1 MYQIIKSAEQYPNI
15 EAQPFRAIF
24 AAYEKILP
32 ENGLDP
38 DHDQIYLRFLF
49 KLGDGRAVGQSL
61 YERFEVL
68 LEELG
73 YQIEFVPDEEG
84 VQEAT
89 GNITP
94 ELNDRNGEMQFRS
107 PGRPQRR
114 SRRASFASMY
124 DAEDEST
131 RTVRSRASMSRL
143 ENTEQALLEERPST
157 RATTRRSEKTRKQAP
172 TSRSAAAQTGRGRLT
187 AHEFANHLQYYQRRH
202 RSSSKHGEQGSRRNG
217 AATARDPSSQTRAA
231 SSVQNYPPGAIE
243 LTEDINK
250 VPAVSPR
257 AAASY
262 SVGSYVQVSS
272 LSRSQLL
279 RDADTFYRFRIRSIA
294 RDMVDK
300 WCFAALQAKDQH
312 EHMDRL
318 ASAHDTEILFRQA
331 FEHWRMRL
339 HAKKQAIAVER
350 YFARQEQKTTKARDL
365 MLLSKAFTHWMQCAR
380 DEALR
385 TSSAREQILGMKY
398 FRAWR
403 SITIENQLKTRHQG
417 LRKFFGVWKRRY
429 VQSLTDDIKAHLVH
443 RQSLARNAYW
453 HWFWGF
459 CERRAP
465 EWRARRLKS
474 KYLSTLIAAYSDS
487 RRRNQQITALS
498 NNRAR
503 GRILSQWLGKSQAI
517 LTGQQQ
523 AASLVRQKR
532 TAHALQA
539 WRLANRYA
547 PLARQVSNMVD
558 WRVAGVTFATF
569 VTRYRFEKQAE
580 TVCRLRIFRNTFTQ
594 WNDRLRSQTLA
605 HRIDDRYCLEV
616 LYKWVIAERAIL
628 LCRLLEERL
637 KQRYLDSLKNGCNSR
652 QSQRSHSRQIIEE
665 ARSRNCLQDFLYQW
679 RSQLDSQRQAEQI
692 AFEFHAPKVA
702 QGALDLWTR
711 SSANLQKLDGWAKDA
726 NYYFVCRKYLK
737 RWQDASVDSKK
748 NKRRNAYVQIRRGL
762 KMKLAASYLQR
773 WRFALAQV
781 NDMQHEATLTYQN
794 QLFRVGT
801 KLFDHW
807 RARSLNSVDQDYQ
820 AVQHYNR
827 RLIGRHLYTW
837 IERAEDQ
844 SKLEE
849 LADLN
854 CAMRVRNVAFGWL
867 HKLRLRLIEL
877 KGREAKAENLRSWYQ
892 KRHYHNILRQWQD
905 KTAKRRDVL
914 QDEQIS
920 SAPGSR
926 IRPQREGDGLEGV
939 TSRAEEFTEF
949 DIGEWIPALEA
960 QSSTT
965 PLPGYLS
972 TPSKRAA
979 RAKALVRVST
989 TPAGSPFE
997 HRLRSQLGSTP
1008 SKARRGA
1015 FGRSTAGLRGSTFG
1029 AILEA
1034 SDLPMTPGTG
1044 REG

>member
-1 MYQIIKSAEQYPNI
+1 MYQIIKSAEQYPNV

-38 DHDQIYLRFLF
+38 DHDQVYLRFLF
-49 KLGDGRAVGQSL
+49 KLGDGRAEGQSL
-61 YERFEVL
+61 YERFEAL
-68 LEELG
+68 LEALG

-84 VQEAT
+84 IQEAT
-89 GNITP
+89 RNITP
-94 ELNDRNGEMQFRS
+94 ELNIRNGETQFRGPNRS
-107 PGRPQRR
+107 QRR

-143 ENTEQALLEERPST
+143 ENTEQALLEDRPST
-157 RATTRRSEKTRKQAP
+157 RATTRKSEKTNTQASA
-172 TSRSAAAQTGRGRLT
+172 SRSTAAQASRGRLT
-187 AHEFANHLQYYQRRH
+187 AQEFANNVQHYQRRR
-202 RSSSKHGEQGSRRNG
+202 RSVSSHGEQHSRDFG
-217 AATARDPSSQTRAA
+217 APTPLDTNSRIRAA
-231 SSVQNYPPGAIE
+231 SSVQDYSPGANE
-243 LTEDINK
+243 LAEDVNE
-250 VPAVSPR
+250 VPAVPPR
-257 AAASY
+257 AALSY
-262 SVGSYVQVSS
+262 SVGRSAQLYSS
-272 LSRSQLL
+272 SRTQLL
-279 RDADTFYRFRIRSIA
+279 RDADTFYGFRIRSVA
-294 RDMVDK
+294 RDVVDK

-312 EHMDRL
+312 ERMDRL
-318 ASAHDTEILFRQA
+318 ASAHDTEILIRQA
-331 FEHWRMRL
+331 FEHWRIRL
-339 HAKKQAIAVER
+339 HAKKQAIAIER
-350 YFARQEQKTTKARDL
+350 YFVRLEQKATKARDL
-365 MLLSKAFTHWMQCAR
+365 MLLSKAFTHWVQCAR

-417 LRKFFGVWKRRY
+417 LRKFFGLWKRRY
-429 VQSLTDDIKAHLVH
+429 VQSLTDDIKACLIR

-465 EWRARRLKS
+465 EWRARRIKR
-474 KYLSTLIAAYSDS
+474 KYFFNLISAYSDS
-487 RRRNQQITALS
+487 RRRDQQVTALS
-498 NNRAR
+498 NNMAR
-503 GRILSQWLGKSQAI
+503 GRIFSQWLGKAQAM
-517 LTGQQQ
+517 LYGQQQ
-523 AASLVRQKR
+523 AVSFVRQKR

-558 WRVAGVTFATF
+558 WRVAGMTFAAF
-569 VTRYRFEKQAE
+569 VTRYRLEKQAE
-580 TVCRLRIFRNTFTQ
+580 TVCRLRVLRNTFTQ

-637 KQRYLDSLKNGCNSR
+637 KQRCLDSLRDECESR
-652 QSQRSHSRQIIEE
+652 ESQRHHSRQIIED
-665 ARSRNCLQDFLYQW
+665 ARSKNSLRDFLYRW
-679 RSQLDSQRQAEQI
+679 RFQLDSQRQAEQV
-692 AFEFHAPKVA
+692 AFEFHAPKIA
-702 QGALDLWTR
+702 QGVLDLWSR
-711 SSANLQKLDGWAKDA
+711 SSADLRKLDGWAKDA
-726 NYYFVCRKYLK
+726 YYYFTCRKYLK
-737 RWQDASVDSKK
+737 RWQAASVESKK
-748 NKRRNAYVQIRRGL
+748 NKRRNAYVQVRRRL
-762 KMKLAASYLQR
+762 KMKLAASFLRR
-773 WRFALAQV
+773 WRFASAQV
-781 NDMQHEATLTYQN
+781 NDLQQEANLTYQN
-794 QLFRVGT
+794 QLFRVGVT
-801 KLFDHW
+801 LFDYW
-807 RARSLNSVDQDYQ
+807 RTRFAVNIDQDYQ

-827 RLIGRHLYTW
+827 RLVERHLYTW

-854 CAMRVRNVAFGWL
+854 YDMRVKNVAFGWL

-877 KGREAKAENLRSWYQ
+877 KGREAKAENLKSWYQ
-892 KRHYHNILRQWQD
+892 KRHYHNLLRQWQD
-905 KTAKRRDVL
+905 KTAERHEALQGDQVPSARD
-914 QDEQIS
+914 
-920 SAPGSR
+920 SR
-926 IRPQREGDGLEGV
+926 IHPQREGDGLEGA

-960 QSSTT
+960 QSSTA
-965 PLPGYLS
+965 PLLGYLS
-972 TPSKRAA
+972 TPSRRAA

-997 HRLRSQLGSTP
+997 HRLRSQFGST
-1008 SKARRGA
+1008 SSTARRGL

-1034 SDLPMTPGTG
+1034 PDSPVTPGAG
-1044 REG
+1044 RGG

>member
-1 MYQIIKSAEQYPNI
+1 M
-15 EAQPFRAIF
+15 
-24 AAYEKILP
+24 
-32 ENGLDP
+32 
-38 DHDQIYLRFLF
+38 
-49 KLGDGRAVGQSL
+49 GQSL
-61 YERFEVL
+61 YERFEAL
-68 LEELG
+68 LGEIG

-84 VQEAT
+84 VQEPT
-89 GNITP
+89 GSITSELNITS
-94 ELNDRNGEMQFRS
+94 GETQFRS

-157 RATTRRSEKTRKQAP
+157 RATTRRSEKTRTQPP

-187 AHEFANHLQYYQRRH
+187 AHEFANNLQHYQRRR
-202 RSSSKHGEQGSRRNG
+202 RSPSKQRERRSRGNG
-217 AATARDPSSQTRAA
+217 AATAVDSNSQTRAA
-231 SSVQNYPPGAIE
+231 PSSQKHFLGAIE
-243 LTEDINK
+243 FAEDINQA
-250 VPAVSPR
+250 PAVSPR
-257 AAASY
+257 AAPSY
-262 SVGSYVQVSS
+262 SVGRSTQVSS
-272 LSRSQLL
+272 LTRSQSL
-279 RDADTFYRFRIRSIA
+279 RDADTFYSFRIRSIA
-294 RDMVDK
+294 RDIVDK

-312 EHMDRL
+312 EHLDRL
-318 ASAHDTEILFRQA
+318 ASAHDTEILLRQA

-339 HAKKQAIAVER
+339 HAKKQAIAIER
-350 YFARQEQKTTKARDL
+350 YFSRLEQRATKARDL

-380 DEALR
+380 DEAIR
-385 TSSAREQILGMKY
+385 TSSAREQVLGMKY
-398 FRAWR
+398 FQAWR
-403 SITIENQLKTRHQG
+403 SITIENQLKTRHHG

-429 VQSLTDDIKAHLVH
+429 VQSLTEDIKAHLVR

-453 HWFWGF
+453 QWFWGF

-474 KYLSTLIAAYSDS
+474 KYLFTLITAYSDS
-487 RRRNQQITALS
+487 RRQDQQITALS

-503 GRILSQWLGKSQAI
+503 GRIFSQWLSKAQTI
-517 LTGQQQ
+517 LSGQQQ
-523 AASLVRQKR
+523 AVSLVRQKR

-547 PLARQVSNMVD
+547 PSARQVSNMVD

-580 TVCRLRIFRNTFTQ
+580 TICRLRVLRNTFTQ

-628 LCRLLEERL
+628 FCRLLKERL
-637 KQRYLDSLKNGCNSR
+637 KQRCLDSLRNKCNSR
-652 QSQRSHSRQIIEE
+652 QPQRNHSRQIIEE

-679 RSQLDSQRQAEQI
+679 RSQLDSQCQAEQI
-692 AFEFHAPKVA
+692 AFELHAPKIA
-702 QGALDLWTR
+702 QGALNLWTGR
-711 SSANLQKLDGWAKDA
+711 YANLQKLDGWAKDA
-726 NYYFVCRKYLK
+726 YYYFVCRTYLK
-737 RWQDASVDSKK
+737 RWRDASVESKK
-748 NKRRNAYVQIRRGL
+748 NKRRNAYVQVRRRS
-762 KMKLAASYLQR
+762 KMRLAASFLQR
-773 WRFALAQV
+773 WRFASAQV
-781 NDMQHEATLTYQN
+781 NDMQQDAILTYQY

-801 KLFDHW
+801 KLFDYW
-807 RARSLNSVDQDYQ
+807 RTRSLVSVDQDYK

-827 RLIGRHLYTW
+827 RLIERHLYTW
-837 IERAEDQ
+837 IERAEIQ

-854 CAMRVRNVAFGWL
+854 CDMHVKNVAFGWL
-867 HKLRLRLIEL
+867 HKLRLRLIEV
-877 KGREAKAENLRSWYQ
+877 KGREAKAENLKSWYQ
-892 KRHYHNILRQWQD
+892 KRHYHNLLRQWQD
-905 KTAKRRDVL
+905 KTAKRRDIQ
-914 QDEQIS
+914 QDEQVP
-920 SAPGSR
+920 SAPSSR
-926 IRPQREGDGLEGV
+926 IRPQREGDGLEGP

-960 QSSTT
+960 HSSTT

-979 RAKALVRVST
+979 RAKALVRVTT

-1008 SKARRGA
+1008 SKVRRGA

-1034 SDLPMTPGTG
+1034 SDSPMTPGTG
-1044 REG
+1044 RGG

>member
-1 MYQIIKSAEQYPNI
+1 M
-15 EAQPFRAIF
+15 
-24 AAYEKILP
+24 
-32 ENGLDP
+32 
-38 DHDQIYLRFLF
+38 
-49 KLGDGRAVGQSL
+49 GQSL
-61 YERFEVL
+61 YERFEAL

-89 GNITP
+89 ANITP
-94 ELNDRNGEMQFRS
+94 ELNIKNGETQFRS
-107 PGRPQRR
+107 PVRRQRR

-124 DAEDEST
+124 EAEDEST

-157 RATTRRSEKTRKQAP
+157 RATTRRSEKTRTQAP
-172 TSRSAAAQTGRGRLT
+172 TSRSAATQTGRGRLT
-187 AHEFANHLQYYQRRH
+187 AHEFANDLQHYQRRR
-202 RSSSKHGEQGSRRNG
+202 RSPSKHGEQRSRGNG
-217 AATARDPSSQTRAA
+217 AATALDSYSQTRAA
-231 SSVQNYPPGAIE
+231 SSVQKYSPGAIKLAE
-243 LTEDINK
+243 EVNEMPEIASRA
-250 VPAVSPR
+250 VPSH
-257 AAASY
+257 
-262 SVGSYVQVSS
+262 SVGRSAQVSS
-272 LSRSQLL
+272 LSRSQSL
-279 RDADTFYRFRIRSIA
+279 RDADTFYRFRIRSVA
-294 RDMVDK
+294 RDIVDR

-318 ASAHDTEILFRQA
+318 ASAHDTEILLRQA

-350 YFARQEQKTTKARDL
+350 YFSRLEQRATKARDL

-385 TSSAREQILGMKY
+385 TSSARDQILGMKY

-403 SITIENQLKTRHQG
+403 SITIENQLKTRHHG
-417 LRKFFGVWKRRY
+417 LRKFFGIWKRRY
-429 VQSLTDDIKAHLVH
+429 VQNLTGNIKAHLVR
-443 RQSLARNAYW
+443 RQNLARNAYW
-453 HWFWGF
+453 QWFWGF

-474 KYLSTLIAAYSDS
+474 KYLSTLIAAHSDS
-487 RRRNQQITALS
+487 RRRAQQITALS
-498 NNRAR
+498 NNRAQ
-503 GRILSQWLGKSQAI
+503 GTIFSQWLGKAQTI
-517 LTGQQQ
+517 LSGQQQ
-523 AASLVRQKR
+523 AVSLVRQKR
-532 TAHALQA
+532 AAHALQA

-569 VTRYRFEKQAE
+569 ITRYRFEKQAE
-580 TVCRLRIFRNTFTQ
+580 TICRLRILRNTFTQ
-594 WNDRLRSQTLA
+594 WNDRLRSQSLA

-628 LCRLLEERL
+628 FCRLLEERL
-637 KQRYLDSLKNGCNSR
+637 KQRCRDSLRNECNSR
-652 QSQRSHSRQIIEE
+652 QSQRNRSRQIVEE

-679 RSQLDSQRQAEQI
+679 RSRLDSQCQAEQI
-692 AFEFHAPKVA
+692 AFEFHAPKIA
-702 QGALDLWTR
+702 QGALNLWTGR
-711 SSANLQKLDGWAKDA
+711 SANLQKLDAWAKDA
-726 NYYFVCRKYLK
+726 YYYFACRKYLK
-737 RWQDASVDSKK
+737 RWRDASIESKK

-762 KMKLAASYLQR
+762 KMKLAAGYLQR
-773 WRFALAQV
+773 WRFASAQV
-781 NDMQHEATLTYQN
+781 HDMQQEASLAYQN
-794 QLFRVGT
+794 QLFRFGT

-807 RARSLNSVDQDYQ
+807 RTRFFLNVDQDDQ
-820 AVQHYNR
+820 AVQHYQR
-827 RLIGRHLYTW
+827 RLIERHLYTW

-854 CAMRVRNVAFGWL
+854 CDMRVKNVAFSWL
-867 HKLRLRLIEL
+867 HKLRLRLIEV
-877 KGREAKAENLRSWYQ
+877 KGQEAKAENLKSWYQ
-892 KRHYHNILRQWQD
+892 KRHYYNILKQWQD
-905 KTAKRRDVL
+905 KTAKRRDIL
-914 QDEQIS
+914 QDEQVS
-920 SAPGSR
+920 SAPVSK
-926 IRPQREGDGLEGV
+926 IRPQREVDGFEGP
-939 TSRAEEFTEF
+939 TSRAEDFTEL

-997 HRLRSQLGSTP
+997 HRLRSQLSSTP
-1008 SKARRGA
+1008 SKARRVA
-1015 FGRSTAGLRGSTFG
+1015 FGRSTAGIRGSTFG

-1034 SDLPMTPGTG
+1034 SDSPMTPGTG
-1044 REG
+1044 RGG

>member
-1 MYQIIKSAEQYPNI
+1 M
-15 EAQPFRAIF
+15 
-24 AAYEKILP
+24 
-32 ENGLDP
+32 
-38 DHDQIYLRFLF
+38 
-49 KLGDGRAVGQSL
+49 GQSL
-61 YERFEVL
+61 YERFETL

-94 ELNDRNGEMQFRS
+94 ELNIRNGETQFRS

-124 DAEDEST
+124 DTEDEST

-143 ENTEQALLEERPST
+143 ETTEQALLEERPST
-157 RATTRRSEKTRKQAP
+157 RATTRRSEKTRTQAP
-172 TSRSAAAQTGRGRLT
+172 SSRSAAAQPGRGRLT
-187 AHEFANHLQYYQRRH
+187 AHEFANNLQHYRRRH
-202 RSSSKHGEQGSRRNG
+202 SSPSKHGQQRSREDG
-217 AATARDPSSQTRAA
+217 AATARDPNSQTRAT
-231 SSVQNYPPGAIE
+231 SSVQNYPPRAIE
-243 LTEDINK
+243 LAEDVNK

-257 AAASY
+257 AAPSY
-262 SVGSYVQVSS
+262 SVGRSAQVSI

-294 RDMVDK
+294 RDIVDK

-318 ASAHDTEILFRQA
+318 ASAHDTEILLRQA

-417 LRKFFGVWKRRY
+417 LRKFFGFWKRRY
-429 VQSLTDDIKAHLVH
+429 VQSLTDDIKAHLVC

-474 KYLSTLIAAYSDS
+474 KYFFILIAAYSD
-487 RRRNQQITALS
+487 RRQRDQQITVMS
-498 NNRAR
+498 NNIAR
-503 GRILSQWLGKSQAI
+503 GRMFSQWLGKAQNI
-517 LTGQQQ
+517 LSGQQQ
-523 AASLVRQKR
+523 AVSLVRQKR
-532 TAHALQA
+532 TTHAIQA
-539 WRLANRYA
+539 WTLASRYA

-580 TVCRLRIFRNTFTQ
+580 TVCRLRVLRNTFDQ

-628 LCRLLEERL
+628 LRRLLEERL
-637 KQRYLDSLKNGCNSR
+637 KQRCLDSLKNECNSR
-652 QSQRSHSRQIIEE
+652 QFQRSHSRQIIEDT
-665 ARSRNCLQDFLYQW
+665 RSRNCLQDFLYQW

-726 NYYFVCRKYLK
+726 YYYFVCRKYLK

-773 WRFALAQV
+773 WRFASAQV
-781 NDMQHEATLTYQN
+781 NDMQHEASLTYQN

-801 KLFDHW
+801 KLFDYW
-807 RARSLNSVDQDYQ
+807 RTQSLNSVDQDYQ

-827 RLIGRHLYTW
+827 RLIERHLYTW

-854 CAMRVRNVAFGWL
+854 CDMRVKNVAFGWL

-877 KGREAKAENLRSWYQ
+877 KGREAKAENLKSWYQ
-892 KRHYHNILRQWQD
+892 KRHYQNILSQWQD
-905 KTAKRRDVL
+905 KTAKRRDVV

-920 SAPGSR
+920 SALGSR

-939 TSRAEEFTEF
+939 TSRAEELTEF

-1015 FGRSTAGLRGSTFG
+1015 FGRSTVGVRGSTFG

-1034 SDLPMTPGTG
+1034 SDSPMTPGTG
-1044 REG
+1044 RGG

>member
-1 MYQIIKSAEQYPNI
+1 M
-15 EAQPFRAIF
+15 
-24 AAYEKILP
+24 
-32 ENGLDP
+32 DP

-61 YERFEVL
+61 YERFEAL

-73 YQIEFVPDEEG
+73 YQIEFVPDEER
-84 VQEAT
+84 VPEAT
-89 GNITP
+89 GNITS
-94 ELNDRNGEMQFRS
+94 EFNIRNGETQLRS
-107 PGRPQRR
+107 PVRHQRR

-157 RATTRRSEKTRKQAP
+157 RATTRRSEKTRTQTPA
-172 TSRSAAAQTGRGRLT
+172 SRSAAAQTGRGRLT
-187 AHEFANHLQYYQRRH
+187 AHEFANNLQHYQRRR
-202 RSSSKHGEQGSRRNG
+202 RS
-217 AATARDPSSQTRAA
+217 PSSHREQRSRGYDA
-231 SSVQNYPPGAIE
+231 PPA
-243 LTEDINK
+243 LDTN
-250 VPAVSPR
+250 SRTR
-257 AAASY
+257 AAASDPDYALGASELAEDVNEVPVVTPRAAPSY
-262 SVGSYVQVSS
+262 SVGRSAQVYSA
-272 LSRSQLL
+272 SRTQLL
-279 RDADTFYRFRIRSIA
+279 QDADTFYGFRIRSVA
-294 RDMVDK
+294 RDIVDK
-300 WCFAALQAKDQH
+300 WCFAALQAKNQH

-318 ASAHDTEILFRQA
+318 ASAHDAEILLRQA

-339 HAKKQAIAVER
+339 HAKKRAIVIER
-350 YFARQEQKTTKARDL
+350 YFSRLEQRATKARDL
-365 MLLSKAFTHWMQCAR
+365 MLMSKAFTHWMQCAR

-403 SITIENQLKTRHQG
+403 SITVENQLKTRHHG

-429 VQSLTDDIKAHLVH
+429 VQSLTEDIKAHLAR

-474 KYLSTLIAAYSDS
+474 KYFFTLIAAYSDS
-487 RRRNQQITALS
+487 RRRDQQVTALS
-498 NNRAR
+498 NNMAQ
-503 GRILSQWLGKSQAI
+503 GRIFSRWLGKAQTI
-517 LTGQQQ
+517 LSGQQQ
-523 AASLVRQKR
+523 AVSLVRQKR
-532 TAHALQA
+532 TAHAFQA
-539 WRLANRYA
+539 WRFAYRYA

-558 WRVAGVTFATF
+558 WRVAGMTFATF

-580 TVCRLRIFRNTFTQ
+580 TVCRLRILRNTFTQ
-594 WNDRLRSQTLA
+594 WNDRLRSRTLA

-637 KQRYLDSLKNGCNSR
+637 KQRCLDSLKNECNSR
-652 QSQRSHSRQIIEE
+652 QSQRNHSRQIIED

-679 RSQLDSQRQAEQI
+679 RSQLDSQRRAEQI
-692 AFEFHAPKVA
+692 AFEFHAPKIA
-702 QGALDLWTR
+702 QGALNLWTR

-726 NYYFVCRKYLK
+726 YYYFVCRKYLK
-737 RWQDASVDSKK
+737 CWQDATVELKK
-748 NKRRNAYVQIRRGL
+748 NKRRNAYVQVRRRS
-762 KMKLAASYLQR
+762 KMKLAACFLQR
-773 WRFALAQV
+773 WRFASVQV
-781 NDMQHEATLTYQN
+781 NDMQQEASLTYQN
-794 QLFRVGT
+794 QLFRVST
-801 KLFDHW
+801 KLFDYW
-807 RARSLNSVDQDYQ
+807 RSRSLISVDQDYK
-820 AVQHYNR
+820 AVQHYSR
-827 RLIGRHLYTW
+827 RLIERHLYTW

-854 CAMRVRNVAFGWL
+854 CDMRVKNVAFGWL

-877 KGREAKAENLRSWYQ
+877 KGREAKAENLKSWYQ
-892 KRHYHNILRQWQD
+892 KRHYHNILRQWRD
-905 KTAKRRDVL
+905 NTAKRRDL
-914 QDEQIS
+914 QQDEQVY
-920 SAPGSR
+920 SAPANR
-926 IRPQREGDGLEGV
+926 IRLQREDDGLEGP

-989 TPAGSPFE
+989 TPTGSPFE

-1008 SKARRGA
+1008 STARRGA
-1015 FGRSTAGLRGSTFG
+1015 FGRSTAGLRGSAFG

-1034 SDLPMTPGTG
+1034 SDSPMTPGTG
-1044 REG
+1044 RGG

>member
-1 MYQIIKSAEQYPNI
+1 MYQIIKSAEQYPNV

-49 KLGDGRAVGQSL
+49 KLGDGRAEGQSL
-61 YERFEVL
+61 YERFEAL
-68 LEELG
+68 LEALG

-84 VQEAT
+84 IQEAT
-89 GNITP
+89 RNITP
-94 ELNDRNGEMQFRS
+94 ELNIRNGETQFRS
-107 PGRPQRR
+107 PGRSQRR

-124 DAEDEST
+124 DAEDDST

-157 RATTRRSEKTRKQAP
+157 RATTRKSEKTKTQASA
-172 TSRSAAAQTGRGRLT
+172 SRSTAAQTGRGRLT
-187 AHEFANHLQYYQRRH
+187 AQEFANNLQHYQRRR
-202 RSSSKHGEQGSRRNG
+202 RSVSSHAEQHSRDYG
-217 AATARDPSSQTRAA
+217 APTALDAKSRTRAA
-231 SSVQNYPPGAIE
+231 SSVQDYSLGANE
-243 LTEDINK
+243 LAGDVNE
-250 VPAVSPR
+250 VPAVPPR
-257 AAASY
+257 AAPSY
-262 SVGSYVQVSS
+262 SVGRSAQLYSS
-272 LSRSQLL
+272 SRTQLL
-279 RDADTFYRFRIRSIA
+279 RDADTFYRFRIRSVA
-294 RDMVDK
+294 RDVVDK

-312 EHMDRL
+312 ERMDRL
-318 ASAHDTEILFRQA
+318 ASAHDTEILIRQA

-339 HAKKQAIAVER
+339 HAKKQAIAIER
-350 YFARQEQKTTKARDL
+350 YFVRREQNATKARDL
-365 MLLSKAFTHWMQCAR
+365 MLLSKAFTHWVQCAR

-429 VQSLTDDIKAHLVH
+429 VQSLTDDIKACLV
-443 RQSLARNAYW
+443 RRRSLARNAYW

-465 EWRARRLKS
+465 EWRARMLKR
-474 KYLSTLIAAYSDS
+474 KYFFNLIAAYSDS
-487 RRRNQQITALS
+487 RRRDQQITALS
-498 NNRAR
+498 NNMVR
-503 GRILSQWLGKSQAI
+503 GRIFSQWLGKAQAI
-517 LTGQQQ
+517 LSSQQQ
-523 AASLVRQKR
+523 AVSFVRQKR

-539 WRLANRYA
+539 WRLANRYS

-580 TVCRLRIFRNTFTQ
+580 TVCRLRVLRNTFTQ

-616 LYKWVIAERAIL
+616 LYKWVIGERAIL

-637 KQRYLDSLKNGCNSR
+637 KQRCLDSLRDECDSR
-652 QSQRSHSRQIIEE
+652 QSRRHHSHQIIED
-665 ARSRNCLQDFLYQW
+665 ARSKNCLQDFLYRW
-679 RSQLDSQRQAEQI
+679 RFKLDSQRQAEQI
-692 AFEFHAPKVA
+692 AFEFHAPKIA
-702 QGALDLWTR
+702 QGALDLWSR
-711 SSANLQKLDGWAKDA
+711 SSADLRKLEGWAKDA
-726 NYYFVCRKYLK
+726 YYYFTCRKYLK
-737 RWQDASVDSKK
+737 RWQAASVESKK
-748 NKRRNAYVQIRRGL
+748 NKRRNAYVQVRRRL
-762 KMKLAASYLQR
+762 KMKLVASFLQQ
-773 WRFALAQV
+773 WRFASAQV
-781 NDMQHEATLTYQN
+781 KDLQQEANLTYQN
-794 QLFRVGT
+794 QLFRVGI
-801 KLFDHW
+801 KLFDYW
-807 RARSLNSVDQDYQ
+807 RTRFAVNMDQDYQ

-827 RLIGRHLYTW
+827 RLIERHLYTW
-837 IERAEDQ
+837 IERAEEQ

-854 CAMRVRNVAFGWL
+854 YDMRVTNVAFGWL

-877 KGREAKAENLRSWYQ
+877 KGREAKAENLKSWYQ
-892 KRHYHNILRQWQD
+892 KRHYHNLLRQWQD
-905 KTAKRRDVL
+905 KTAKRHEAL
-914 QDEQIS
+914 QGDQVS
-920 SAPGSR
+920 SARDSR
-926 IRPQREGDGLEGV
+926 VHPQREGDVLEGA

-979 RAKALVRVST
+979 RAKAMVRVST

-997 HRLRSQLGSTP
+997 HRLRSQLGST
-1008 SKARRGA
+1008 SSAARRGV
-1015 FGRSTAGLRGSTFG
+1015 FGRSTAG
-1029 AILEA
+1029 
-1034 SDLPMTPGTG
+1034 
-1044 REG
+1044 

>member
-1 MYQIIKSAEQYPNI
+1 M
-15 EAQPFRAIF
+15 
-24 AAYEKILP
+24 
-32 ENGLDP
+32 
-38 DHDQIYLRFLF
+38 
-49 KLGDGRAVGQSL
+49 GQSL
-61 YERFEVL
+61 YERFEAL

-89 GNITP
+89 GNNTP
-94 ELNDRNGEMQFRS
+94 ELNIRDGEMQFRS

-114 SRRASFASMY
+114 PRRASFASMY

-143 ENTEQALLEERPST
+143 ETTEQALLEERPST
-157 RATTRRSEKTRKQAP
+157 RATTRRSEKTRTPAP
-172 TSRSAAAQTGRGRLT
+172 ISRSAAAQTGRGRLT
-187 AHEFANHLQYYQRRH
+187 THKFANDLQRYQRRR
-202 RSSSKHGEQGSRRNG
+202 RSLSSHGEQHSRG
-217 AATARDPSSQTRAA
+217 YDAAPALDTKSRTQAA
-231 SSVQNYPPGAIE
+231 SSVPGYSLGAND
-243 LTEDINK
+243 LAEDLNE
-250 VPAVSPR
+250 VPLVSPR
-257 AAASY
+257 AAPSH
-262 SVGSYVQVSS
+262 SVGRSAQVYSS
-272 LSRSQLL
+272 SRTQLL
-279 RDADTFYRFRIRSIA
+279 RDADTFYSFRIRSVA
-294 RDMVDK
+294 RDIVDK
-300 WCFAALQAKDQH
+300 WCFAALQAKNQH

-318 ASAHDTEILFRQA
+318 ASAHDTEILLRQA
-331 FEHWRMRL
+331 FEHWRTRL
-339 HAKKQAIAVER
+339 HAKKRAIAIER
-350 YFARQEQKTTKARDL
+350 YFSRQEQRATKARDL
-365 MLLSKAFTHWMQCAR
+365 MLMSKAFTHWMQCAR

-403 SITIENQLKTRHQG
+403 SITIEIQLKTRHHG

-429 VQSLTDDIKAHLVH
+429 VQTLTADIKAHLVRRH
-443 RQSLARNAYW
+443 SLARNAYW

-474 KYLSTLIAAYSDS
+474 KYLFTLIAAYSDS
-487 RRRNQQITALS
+487 RRRDQQTTALS
-498 NNRAR
+498 NIRAR
-503 GRILSQWLGKSQAI
+503 GRIFSQWLGKAQTIHS
-517 LTGQQQ
+517 GQQQ
-523 AASLVRQKR
+523 AVSLVHQKR

-539 WRLANRYA
+539 WRLAHRYA

-569 VTRYRFEKQAE
+569 VTKYRFEKQAE
-580 TVCRLRIFRNTFTQ
+580 TVCRLRILRNSFTH
-594 WNDRLRSQTLA
+594 WNDRLRSQTLV

-637 KQRYLDSLKNGCNSR
+637 KQRCLDNLKNECTSR
-652 QSQRSHSRQIIEE
+652 QSQRNHSRQIIED

-679 RSQLDSQRQAEQI
+679 RSQLDFQRQAEQI
-692 AFEFHAPKVA
+692 AFEFHAPKIA
-702 QGALDLWTR
+702 QGALDLWIR

-726 NYYFVCRKYLK
+726 CYYFVCRKYLK
-737 RWQDASVDSKK
+737 RWQDASVESKK
-748 NKRRNAYVQIRRGL
+748 NKRRTAYVQVRRRS
-762 KMKLAASYLQR
+762 KMKLAASFLQR
-773 WRFALAQV
+773 WRFASAQV
-781 NDMQHEATLTYQN
+781 HDMQQEAGLAYQN

-801 KLFDHW
+801 KLFDYW
-807 RARSLNSVDQDYQ
+807 RSRTLISVDQDYQ
-820 AVQHYNR
+820 AVQHYSR
-827 RLIGRHLYTW
+827 RLIERHLYTW

-854 CAMRVRNVAFGWL
+854 CDMHVKNVAFGWL

-877 KGREAKAENLRSWYQ
+877 KGREAKAENLKSWYQ
-892 KRHYHNILRQWQD
+892 KRHYHNILRQWRD
-905 KTAKRRDVL
+905 KTAKRRDIL
-914 QDEQIS
+914 QDEQVS
-920 SAPGSR
+920 SAPASR
-926 IRPQREGDGLEGV
+926 IRLQREGDGLEGP

-1008 SKARRGA
+1008 NMARRGA

-1034 SDLPMTPGTG
+1034 SDSPMTPGTG
-1044 REG
+1044 RGG

>member
-1 MYQIIKSAEQYPNI
+1 M
-15 EAQPFRAIF
+15 
-24 AAYEKILP
+24 
-32 ENGLDP
+32 
-38 DHDQIYLRFLF
+38 
-49 KLGDGRAVGQSL
+49 GQSL
-61 YERFEVL
+61 YERFEAL

-84 VQEAT
+84 VQEPT

-94 ELNDRNGEMQFRS
+94 ELNITGGETQFRS

-114 SRRASFASMY
+114 SRRASFASMF

-157 RATTRRSEKTRKQAP
+157 RATTRRSEKTRTQPP

-187 AHEFANHLQYYQRRH
+187 AHEFANNLQHYQQRR
-202 RSSSKHGEQGSRRNG
+202 RSPSKHGERRSRGNG
-217 AATARDPSSQTRAA
+217 AATAVDPNSQTRAA
-231 SSVQNYPPGAIE
+231 PSSQKHSLGAIE
-243 LTEDINK
+243 FAEDINHA
-250 VPAVSPR
+250 PAVSLR
-257 AAASY
+257 AAPSY
-262 SVGSYVQVSS
+262 SVGRSAQVSS
-272 LSRSQLL
+272 LSRSQSL
-279 RDADTFYRFRIRSIA
+279 RDADTFYSFRICSIA
-294 RDMVDK
+294 RDIVDK

-312 EHMDRL
+312 EHLDRL
-318 ASAHDTEILFRQA
+318 ASAHDTEILLRQA

-339 HAKKQAIAVER
+339 HAKKQAIAIER
-350 YFARQEQKTTKARDL
+350 YFSRLEQRATKARDL

-380 DEALR
+380 DEAFR

-398 FRAWR
+398 FQAWR
-403 SITIENQLKTRHQG
+403 SITIENQLKTRHHG

-429 VQSLTDDIKAHLVH
+429 VQSSTEDIKAHLVR

-453 HWFWGF
+453 QWFWGF

-474 KYLSTLIAAYSDS
+474 KYLFTLITAYSES
-487 RRRNQQITALS
+487 RRQDRQITALS

-503 GRILSQWLGKSQAI
+503 GRIFSQWLSKAQTI
-517 LTGQQQ
+517 LSGQQQ
-523 AASLVRQKR
+523 AVSLVRQKR

-547 PLARQVSNMVD
+547 PSARQVSNMVD

-580 TVCRLRIFRNTFTQ
+580 TICRLRVLRNTFTQ

-628 LCRLLEERL
+628 FCRLLEERL
-637 KQRYLDSLKNGCNSR
+637 KQRCLDSLRNECNSR
-652 QSQRSHSRQIIEE
+652 QSQRNHSRQIIEE
-665 ARSRNCLQDFLYQW
+665 ARSRNCIQDFLYQW
-679 RSQLDSQRQAEQI
+679 RSQLDSQREAEQI
-692 AFEFHAPKVA
+692 SFEFHAPKIA
-702 QGALDLWTR
+702 QGALNLWTGR
-711 SSANLQKLDGWAKDA
+711 YANLQKLDGWAKDA
-726 NYYFVCRKYLK
+726 YYYFVCRTYLK
-737 RWQDASVDSKK
+737 RWRDASVESKK
-748 NKRRNAYVQIRRGL
+748 NKRRNAYVQVRRRS
-762 KMKLAASYLQR
+762 KMKLAASLLQR
-773 WRFALAQV
+773 WRFASAQV
-781 NDMQHEATLTYQN
+781 NDMQQEAILTYQY

-801 KLFDHW
+801 KLFDYW
-807 RARSLNSVDQDYQ
+807 RTRSLVSVDQDYK

-827 RLIGRHLYTW
+827 RLIERHLYTW
-837 IERAEDQ
+837 IERAENQ

-854 CAMRVRNVAFGWL
+854 CDMHVKNVAFGWL
-867 HKLRLRLIEL
+867 HKLRLRLIEVR
-877 KGREAKAENLRSWYQ
+877 GREAKAENLKSWYQ
-892 KRHYHNILRQWQD
+892 KRHYHNLLRQWQD
-905 KTAKRRDVL
+905 KTAKRRDIL
-914 QDEQIS
+914 QDEQVP
-920 SAPGSR
+920 SAPSSR
-926 IRPQREGDGLEGV
+926 IRPQGESDGLEGP

-979 RAKALVRVST
+979 RAKALVRVTT

-1008 SKARRGA
+1008 SKVRRGA
-1015 FGRSTAGLRGSTFG
+1015 FGRSTPGLRGNTFG

-1034 SDLPMTPGTG
+1034 SDSPMTPGTG
-1044 REG
+1044 RGG

>member
-1 MYQIIKSAEQYPNI
+1 M
-15 EAQPFRAIF
+15 
-24 AAYEKILP
+24 
-32 ENGLDP
+32 
-38 DHDQIYLRFLF
+38 
-49 KLGDGRAVGQSL
+49 GQSL
-61 YERFEVL
+61 YERFEAL

-89 GNITP
+89 GNVTP
-94 ELNDRNGEMQFRS
+94 ELNIRNGETQFRS

-157 RATTRRSEKTRKQAP
+157 RATTRRSEKTKTQAP

-187 AHEFANHLQYYQRRH
+187 AHEFANNLQHYQRRR
-202 RSSSKHGEQGSRRNG
+202 RSPSKHGEQRSRADG
-217 AATARDPSSQTRAA
+217 AATALDPSSQTRAA
-231 SSVQNYPPGAIE
+231 SSVQNYSPGAIE
-243 LTEDINK
+243 LAEGVNEK
-250 VPAVSPR
+250 PAVSPR
-257 AAASY
+257 AAP
-262 SVGSYVQVSS
+262 SYVVGRSAQVYSS
-272 LSRSQLL
+272 SRTQLL
-279 RDADTFYRFRIRSIA
+279 RDADTFYSFRIRSVA
-294 RDMVDK
+294 RDIVDK
-300 WCFAALQAKDQH
+300 WCFAALQAKNQH

-318 ASAHDTEILFRQA
+318 ASAHDTEILLRQA
-331 FEHWRMRL
+331 FEHWRTRL
-339 HAKKQAIAVER
+339 HAKKQAIALER
-350 YFARQEQKTTKARDL
+350 YFSRLEQRATKARDL

-403 SITIENQLKTRHQG
+403 TITMENQLKTRHHG

-429 VQSLTDDIKAHLVH
+429 VQSLTEDIKAHLVR

-474 KYLSTLIAAYSDS
+474 KYLFTLIAAYSDS
-487 RRRNQQITALS
+487 RRRDEQITAQS
-498 NNRAR
+498 NNMAR
-503 GRILSQWLGKSQAI
+503 GRIFSQWLGKAQTILSGRRQAV
-517 LTGQQQ
+517 
-523 AASLVRQKR
+523 SLIRQR
-532 TAHALQA
+532 QTAHALQA

-580 TVCRLRIFRNTFTQ
+580 TVCRLRILRNTFTE

-605 HRIDDRYCLEV
+605 RRRDDRYCLEV

-637 KQRYLDSLKNGCNSR
+637 KQRCLDSLKNECISR
-652 QSQRSHSRQIIEE
+652 QSQRKYSRQIIEE
-665 ARSRNCLQDFLYQW
+665 ARSRTCLQDFLYQW

-692 AFEFHAPKVA
+692 AFEFHAPKIA
-702 QGALDLWTR
+702 QGALNLWTR
-711 SSANLQKLDGWAKDA
+711 SSANLQKLDRWAKDA
-726 NYYFVCRKYLK
+726 YYYFVCRKHLK
-737 RWQDASVDSKK
+737 RWQDASVESKK
-748 NKRRNAYVQIRRGL
+748 NKRRNAYVQVRRRS
-762 KMKLAASYLQR
+762 KVKLAASFLQR
-773 WRFALAQV
+773 WRFASAQV
-781 NDMQHEATLTYQN
+781 NDMQGEASLTYQN
-794 QLFRVGT
+794 QLFRVGI
-801 KLFDHW
+801 KLFDYW
-807 RARSLNSVDQDYQ
+807 RFRSLVSADQDYQ
-820 AVQHYNR
+820 AVEHYDR
-827 RLIGRHLYTW
+827 RLIERHLYTW

-854 CAMRVRNVAFGWL
+854 CDMRVKNVAFGWV
-867 HKLRLRLIEL
+867 HKLRLRLIEV
-877 KGREAKAENLRSWYQ
+877 KGREAKAENLKSWYQ
-892 KRHYHNILRQWQD
+892 KRHYHNLLRQWQE
-905 KTAKRRDVL
+905 KTAKRRDIL
-914 QDEQIS
+914 QDEQVS
-920 SAPGSR
+920 SAPASR
-926 IRPQREGDGLEGV
+926 IRPQREGDGLEGP

-979 RAKALVRVST
+979 RAKALVRIST

-1008 SKARRGA
+1008 STARRGA

-1034 SDLPMTPGTG
+1034 SDSPMTPGTG
-1044 REG
+1044 RGG